1 MKLED
6 DTQLCT
12 CAAWEPNE
20 CCCGAWDDVDPDWW
34 YDDEEQDDVVEN
46 EEDYEIQIP

>member
-1 MKLED
+1 MMIED

-20 CCCGAWDDVDPDWW
+20 CCCGAWDDVDPEWW
-34 YDDEEQDDVVEN
+34 YDDEAREDVLGANKFCFV
-46 EEDYEIQIP
+46 DKK